1 MKKRNFITSQ
11 IDDGESSEASI
22 KISENDHQ
30 QVNGVELGEKYI
42 GARTTKDPN
51 QCVNIKHQIKQMTM
65 RGAQSALSNG
75 GDKSNLRIRKALAK

>member
-1 MKKRNFITSQ
+1 M
-11 IDDGESSEASI
+11 
-22 KISENDHQ
+22 
-30 QVNGVELGEKYI
+30 ELGEKYI